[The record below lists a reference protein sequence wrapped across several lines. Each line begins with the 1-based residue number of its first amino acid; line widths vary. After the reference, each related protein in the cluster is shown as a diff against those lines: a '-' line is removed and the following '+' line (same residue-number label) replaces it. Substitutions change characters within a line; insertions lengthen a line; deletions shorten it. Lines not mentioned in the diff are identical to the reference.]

1 MDTNKLINEL
11 TLDEKIALVS
21 GTNFMETNPIPRLNI
36 RPIVTADG
44 PHGLRKQVGNSDNG
58 ISQSLPATS
67 FPTAATIANSWDSEN
82 VRRMGEAIGKECQYY
97 HVDVLLGPG
106 LNIKRNPLCGRNFEY
121 YSEDPYLTSKLGEAF
136 TIGVQSQN
144 VGVSLKHFAAN
155 NSENY
160 RFMGNS
166 IVDERA
172 LREIYLKSFENI
184 VKNAKPMTVMAA
196 YNQINGQF
204 CSENHWLLNDV
215 LREEWKFDGLVMS
228 DWGGVNDRAFGIYA
242 GLDLDMP
249 GDVDYNRKR
258 IKDSILNHSLD
269 LKDLNEAVL
278 NVLNL
283 IDKTNHKTD
292 VDKEIF
298 NQNHILSKQIAI
310 ESAVLLK
317 NNGTLPL
324 IKSKSYLVVGE
335 LFEKM
340 RYQGSGSSMINPTQ
354 IVTPKNAFDIN
365 FVNYTYCKGYLE
377 KESLIN
383 QSLMD
388 EVIEKS
394 KDFNEIVLFV
404 GLTDLAESEGMDRK
418 DLNLPDNQVH
428 LIEEL
433 SKLNKKLVLVL
444 FGGSSSIIPRI
455 ESIDSILNMVLP
467 GQNGGQACLELLF
480 GDKNPS
486 GKLAETWVNSYED
499 IPYGHLY
506 SRTENE
512 VYLESIFVGYRYYN
526 TFKKDVL
533 FPFGYGLSY
542 TQFDYSNLAIEDKE
556 NEIVVY
562 FDIKNCGNYDG
573 SEIAQVYMGINK
585 SIVYRES
592 ESLVGFSKVFL
603 KQSEVKHIE
612 IHVNKQDC
620 AFYHVEEKRWVIEKG
635 EYSIYVGS
643 SSRDIRLESTIHLM
657 NDEALISPYSD
668 DVNQYYS
675 TDCHKECDFSMFVK
689 MSKLELPKKSRKLPL
704 TMQSIFMDFNQTFFG
719 KILYKAVLGVADN
732 QLKTALKMEDGI
744 EKDNRIKGAVFLERI
759 LASNSVRSL
768 AMCGGKKFTY
778 TTAEAFV
785 EIANGH
791 LIKGLRKLSQKLDV
805 PPLPKDEKRG

>member
-36 RPIVTADG
+36 RSIVTADG
-44 PHGLRKQVGNSDNG
+44 PHGLRKQVGSSDNG

-136 TIGVQSQN
+136 TQGVQSQN

-228 DWGGVNDRAFGIYA
+228 DWGGVNDRALGIYA

-269 LKDLNEAVL
+269 LKDLDKAVL

-283 IDKTNHKTD
+283 MDKTNHKMD
-292 VDKEIF
+292 VDKDIF

-317 NNGTLPL
+317 NNGSLPL
-324 IKSKSYLVVGE
+324 TKSKSYLVVGE

-354 IVTPKNAFDIN
+354 IVTPKNAFNIN
-365 FVNYTYCKGYLE
+365 SVNYTYCKGYLE

-383 QSLMD
+383 QTLMD

-418 DLNLPDNQVH
+418 DLNLPNNQVH

-433 SKLNKKLVLVL
+433 SKLNKKLILVL
-444 FGGSSSIIPRI
+444 FGGSSFIIPRI

-467 GQNGGQACLELLF
+467 GQNGGEACLELLF

-486 GKLAETWVNSYED
+486 GKLAETWVNSYDD

-506 SRTENE
+506 SKTENE
-512 VYLESIFVGYRYYN
+512 VYFESIFVGYRYYN
-526 TFKKDVL
+526 TFKKEVL

-542 TQFDYSNLAIEDKE
+542 TKFDYSNLTIEDKE
-556 NEIVVY
+556 NELVVG
-562 FDIKNCGNYDG
+562 FDIKNVGNYDG

-603 KQSEVKHIE
+603 KQDEVKHVE
-612 IHVNKQDC
+612 IIVNKQDC

-635 EYSIYVGS
+635 EHTIHVGS

-668 DVNQYYS
+668 EVNHYYS
-675 TDCHKECDFSMFVK
+675 TDCHNECDFSMFVK

-704 TMQSIFMDFNQTFFG
+704 TMQSIFSDFNQTFFG
-719 KILYKAVLGVADN
+719 KILYKAVLGVAHN
-732 QLKTALKMEDGI
+732 QLKTAMKMEDGI

-791 LIKGLRKLSQKLDV
+791 LIKGLRKLLQKLDV

>member
-1 MDTNKLINEL
+1 MDMNKLINEL

-36 RPIVTADG
+36 RSIVTADG

-67 FPTAATIANSWDSEN
+67 FPTAATIANSWNSEN

-166 IVDERA
+166 VVDERA

-204 CSENHWLLNDV
+204 CSENRWLLNDV

-228 DWGGVNDRAFGIYA
+228 DWGGVNDRALGIYA

-269 LKDLNEAVL
+269 LKGLNEAVL

-283 IDKTNHKTD
+283 MDKTNHKMD

-365 FVNYTYCKGYLE
+365 SVNYTYCKGYLE

-433 SKLNKKLVLVL
+433 SKLNKKLVIVL
-444 FGGSSSIIPRI
+444 FGGSSFIIPRI

-542 TQFDYSNLAIEDKE
+542 TQFDYSNLTIEDKE
-556 NEIVVY
+556 NEIVVC

-573 SEIAQVYMGINK
+573 SEVAQVYMGINK

-603 KQSEVKHIE
+603 KKSEVKHIE

-620 AFYHVEEKRWVIEKG
+620 AFYHVEEKRWAIEKG

>member
-21 GTNFMETNPIPRLNI
+21 GTNFMETNPILRLNI
-36 RPIVTADG
+36 RSIVTADG

-67 FPTAATIANSWDSEN
+67 FPTAATIANSWDNEN

-228 DWGGVNDRAFGIYA
+228 DWGGVNDRALGIYA

-258 IKDSILNHSLD
+258 IKDSILNHTLD
-269 LKDLNEAVL
+269 MKDLDRAVL

-283 IDKTNHKTD
+283 MNKTNQKIN
-292 VDKEIF
+292 VDKDIF

-365 FVNYTYCKGYLE
+365 SVNYTYCKGYLE

-444 FGGSSSIIPRI
+444 FGGSSFIIPRI

-506 SRTENE
+506 SKTENE

-542 TQFDYSNLAIEDKE
+542 TQFDYSNLTIEDKE

-573 SEIAQVYMGINK
+573 SEIAQVYMGKNK

-657 NDEALISPYSD
+657 NDEELISPYSD

>member
-1 MDTNKLINEL
+1 MENNDILNNL

-36 RPIVTADG
+36 RPIITADG
-44 PHGLRKQVGNSDNG
+44 PHGLRKQVGSSDNG

-82 VRRMGEAIGKECQYY
+82 IRRMGEAIGKECQFY

-121 YSEDPYLTSKLGEAF
+121 YSEDPYLTSRLGGAF
-136 TIGVQSQN
+136 TQGVQSQN

-155 NSENY
+155 NSENF

-172 LREIYLKSFENI
+172 LREIYLKSFEYI
-184 VKNAKPMTVMAA
+184 VKSAKPMTVMSA

-204 CSENHWLLNDV
+204 CSENRWLLNDV
-215 LREEWKFDGLVMS
+215 LRDEWKFDGLVMS
-228 DWGGVNDRAFGIYA
+228 DWGGVNDRTLGIHA

-249 GDVDYNRKR
+249 GDVDFNRMR
-258 IKDSILNHSLD
+258 IKDSILNHTLD
-269 LKDLNEAVL
+269 IKDLDKAVL

-283 IDKTNHKTD
+283 INKTSHKIDGDKD
-292 VDKEIF
+292 IF
-298 NQNHILSKQIAI
+298 NQNHILSKQIAV

-317 NNGTLPL
+317 NNGSLPL
-324 IKSKSYLVVGE
+324 NKSKSYLVVGE

-365 FVNYTYCKGYLE
+365 SVNYTYCKGYLE

-383 QSLMD
+383 QTLID

-394 KDFNEIVLFV
+394 INFNEIVVFV

-418 DLNLPDNQVH
+418 DLNLPDNQVR

-433 SKLNKKLVLVL
+433 YKLNKKIILVL
-444 FGGSSSIIPRI
+444 FGGSSFLIPKI
-455 ESIDSILNMVLP
+455 ECIDSILDMYLP
-467 GQNGGQACLELLF
+467 GQNGGEACFELLF
-480 GDKNPS
+480 GIKNPS
-486 GKLAETWVNSYED
+486 GKLAETWVNSYDD
-499 IPYGHLY
+499 IPYGQYY
-506 SRTENE
+506 SKSKDEIYR
-512 VYLESIFVGYRYYN
+512 ESIYVGYRYYN
-526 TFKKDVL
+526 TFKKEVL

-542 TQFDYSNLAIEDKE
+542 TKFDYSNLMIEEKE
-556 NEIVVY
+556 NEILIHL
-562 FDIKNCGNYDG
+562 DITNSGNNDG
-573 SEIAQVYMGINK
+573 SEIVQVYIGKNK
-585 SIVYRES
+585 SVVYRES
-592 ESLVGFSKVFL
+592 EVLVGFSKVFL
-603 KQSEVKHIE
+603 KQGEVKHVVIPVDK
-612 IHVNKQDC
+612 HDC
-620 AFYHVEEKRWVIEKG
+620 AYYHVVDKRWVIENG
-635 EYSIYVGS
+635 EYSVHVGS
-643 SSRDIRLESTIHLM
+643 SSRDIRLSSTIQLSHNL
-657 NDEALISPYSD
+657 EITSPYSE

-675 TDCHKECDFSMFVK
+675 SDIINKLDDSMFEK
-689 MSKLELPKKSRKLPL
+689 MSKLELPKKYSSLPL
-704 TMQSIFMDFNQTFFG
+704 TMQSIFTDFNQTFFG
-719 KILYKAVLGVADN
+719 KILYKAVLSVAHN
-732 QLKTALKMEDGI
+732 QLKDALKMPDGI

-759 LASNSVRSL
+759 LSSNSVRSL

-791 LIKGLRKLSQKLDV
+791 LIRGLKKLSQKLDV
-805 PPLPKDEKRG
+805 PPLPKDEKRS